1 MRVRYTESANDEND
15 RLLASIAAD
24 SPTAAADVAAA
35 IEATVARLSTFP
47 RLGVET
53 DLPGVR
59 LTVAR
64 PYAYLIFYTIE
75 REVLVVRNIRHPS
88 RRRPPGDRS

>member
-1 MRVRYTESANDEND
+1 MKVRYTESANDEND
-15 RLLASIAAD
+15 QLLAGIAAGN
-24 SPTAAADVAAA
+24 PTAAADVAAA
-35 IEATVARLSTFP
+35 IEATVARLGSFP

-64 PYAYLIFYTIE
+64 PYTYLIFYAIE
-75 REVLVVRNIRHPS
+75 RDVLVVRNIRHPS
-88 RRRPPGDRS
+88 RPRPRGRL

>member
-15 RLLASIAAD
+15 QLLAEIAANN
-24 SPTAAADVAAA
+24 PTAAADVAAA
-35 IEATVARLSTFP
+35 IETTVARLRTFP

-53 DLPGVR
+53 DLSGVR

-64 PYAYLIFYTIE
+64 PYTYLIFYTIE
-75 REVLVVRNIRHPS
+75 SDVLVVRNIRHPS
-88 RRRPPGDRS
+88 RQWPRQRS